1 MINLFTIKEDTCVG
15 CNMCSLVCPVE
26 GCITMQ
32 EVDTGRPP
40 MSWNE
45 YQAKLARGRGRR
57 DRAAAACVSGSE
69 TDFLW
74 SRESLPDALR
84 SASTVA

>member
-1 MINLFTIKEDTCVG
+1 MLPGAGGGVINLFTIKEDTCVG

-26 GCITMQ
+26 SCITMQ

-45 YQAKLARGRGRR
+45 YQARLARGEVDPIRPPGMF
-57 DRAAAACVSGSE
+57 DIPDSVSAG
-69 TDFLW
+69 
-74 SRESLPDALR
+74 LP
-84 SASTVA
+84 